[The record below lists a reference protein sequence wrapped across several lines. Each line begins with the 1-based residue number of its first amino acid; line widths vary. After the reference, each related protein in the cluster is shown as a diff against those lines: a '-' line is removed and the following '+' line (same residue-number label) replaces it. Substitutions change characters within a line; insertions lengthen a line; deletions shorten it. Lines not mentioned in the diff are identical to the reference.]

1 MVITQKDTSAHQ
13 RMALMVIGRHDLDIQ
28 TSSLLRFDVLDK
40 KMDARGCAADIPK
53 YLDGC

>member
-1 MVITQKDTSAHQ
+1 
-13 RMALMVIGRHDLDIQ
+13 MALMVIGRHDLDIQ